1 MKVIITSAARADL
14 TAIGEFIEREN
25 PARAATFLEELVGRC
40 EDLAHS
46 PLRFP
51 LLPGHEADGV
61 RRRVYRDYLIIYRI
75 HKDRVEVL
83 HVIHGAR
90 DYQRLLAIDEE
101 GES

>member
-1 MKVIITSAARADL
+1 MKVIITSAARAAL

-51 LLPGHEADGV
+51 LLSGHEAEASV
-61 RRRVYRDYLIIYRI
+61 
-75 HKDRVEVL
+75 
-83 HVIHGAR
+83 
-90 DYQRLLAIDEE
+90 
-101 GES
+101 GEYIATTSSSIASTRTGLRCCT